1 MMRGVFV
8 LGDMPFDQII
18 SGRVTARDK
27 KLLKDSG
34 YNVRDA
40 VEYFIHNSISTKQ
53 KLVVEKHFILKN
65 IKSLNEEI
73 ESLKMDVI
81 DEEMRLEKINNQL
94 GVVEIN
100 GNEYSVEINR
110 AVDNVIQ
117 RYSRTSMSLEEYFVQ
132 KHLFVENQAAIVE
145 IDVDELEDLVKEKL
159 CKQGEFTL

>member
-1 MMRGVFV
+1 M
-8 LGDMPFDQII
+8 
-18 SGRVTARDK
+18 
-27 KLLKDSG
+27 
-34 YNVRDA
+34 
-40 VEYFIHNSISTKQ
+40 
-53 KLVVEKHFILKN
+53 VVEKHFILKN